1 MEKNFEILENDK
13 NQSVDDFY
21 KKFKDELNEVHTFPT
36 TYLFKY
42 IVPSEQQLIAQL
54 LAVFNSV
61 ETNVSTRDSKN
72 GKYTSVTVKAEMKDA
87 DEVISYYQKV
97 AAIKGVVAL

>member
-21 KKFKDELNEVHTFPT
+21 KKFKDELNEVHTFPA

-54 LAVFNSV
+54 LAVFSSV